1 MVLVTVNAQVASLK
15 AKYEYLP
22 SWVRLVHTTWN
33 LKNMWA
39 NSGPKAET
47 WENGETWPSNP
58 ACELRLAKTL
68 GKWWPHGQSVGK
80 RSKRSKRVETGGR
93 DPGTPVTCATVE
105 IGQTLG
111 KMVVARTKRGKTAK
125 TGEILS
131 QGRDSAKTAFAGP
144 KRGKTVVARPKRWKT
159 MAERPKH
166 AKTVAERPKQ
176 GKTAKRSPGNPVT
189 YVTVK
194 FGRSAGKTVVARP
207 RRRENGGQTAETA
220 ENGQNGGKR
229 GNVTRAPRS
238 RT

>member
-39 NSGPKAET
+39 NSGPKAGT
-47 WENGETWPSNP
+47 WENGKTWPNNP
-58 ACELRLAKTL
+58 ACELRLVKTL

-80 RSKRSKRVETGGR
+80 RSKRVETG
-93 DPGTPVTCATVE
+93 CATVE

-125 TGEILS
+125 TGARLS

-144 KRGKTVVARPKRWKT
+144 KRGKTVVARPNRWKT
-159 MAERPKH
+159 VAERPKR
-166 AKTVAERPKQ
+166 AKTVAERPKRAKTVAERPKR

-189 YVTVK
+189 YVTVE

-207 RRRENGGQTAETA
+207 RRRENGSRTA
-220 ENGQNGGKR
+220 ENGQNGGN
-229 GNVTRAPRS
+229 GET
-238 RT
+238 